1 MSTDAVKVERAGA
14 VLEVTIDRPKANA
27 IDAETS
33 RFMGG
38 VFTAFRDDPELRV
51 AIVTGAGERFF
62 SAGWD
67 LNAAAGGE
75 DFEADYGPG
84 GFGGFPELPN
94 LDKPVIAAVNGLA
107 VGGGFELALAADL
120 IVASEDAEFFLPE
133 AFVGVM
139 PDAGAIRLPR
149 RLPRAIAHEMLYTGR
164 RMSAQE
170 ADLWGL
176 VNTVVAAGDVMDRAR
191 EMAAEI
197 VKAAP
202 LSIAAIK
209 QTVRETEGLTLEDAF
224 SHLRSGAVEA
234 YQKMLASEDAK
245 EGPKAFAEKREPVW
259 RGT

>member
-1 MSTDAVKVERAGA
+1 MSTDAVKVARSGA

-27 IDAETS
+27 IDAATS
-33 RFMGG
+33 RFMGD
-38 VFTAFRDDPELRV
+38 VFAAFRDDPELRV

-84 GFGGFPELPN
+84 GFGGFAELPG

-120 IVASEDAEFFLPE
+120 VVASEDAEFFLPE

-149 RLPRAIAHEMLYTGR
+149 RLPRVVANEMLLTGR
-164 RMSAQE
+164 RMTAQE

-176 VNTVVAAGDVMDRAR
+176 VNTVVAGAEVMDRAR
-191 EMAAEI
+191 ELAAEI
-197 VKAAP
+197 VRAAP
-202 LSIAAIK
+202 LSIAAIM
-209 QTVRETEGLTLEDAF
+209 QTMRETEGMALAAAF
-224 SHLRSGAVEA
+224 SHLRSGEVEA
-234 YQKMLASEDAK
+234 YSRMLASEDAR

-259 RGT
+259 KGR